1 MTTDRIKTD
10 LTIELSKNRI
20 VLFLGYFGVFD
31 ELVMDANVSATIG
44 GRPLCPAADRAEIW
58 PFAASVQ
65 RSEPGCAALD
75 VDRRNCGIDSLQ
87 AATEQ
92 VAQSNVHRDRGGR
105 LL

>member
-1 MTTDRIKTD
+1 MGD
-10 LTIELSKNRI
+10 
-20 VLFLGYFGVFD
+20 
-31 ELVMDANVSATIG
+31 NVSATIG